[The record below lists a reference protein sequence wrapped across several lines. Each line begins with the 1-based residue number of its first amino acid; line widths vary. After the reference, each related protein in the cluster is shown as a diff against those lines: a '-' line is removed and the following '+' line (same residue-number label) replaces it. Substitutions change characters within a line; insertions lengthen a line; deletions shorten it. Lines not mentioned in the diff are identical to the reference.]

1 MTGKCAGSATGLVCA
16 LVCGATIVIA
26 QPGVSTVDN
35 PASGLRTLEVGSGA
49 KPFVLLHGY
58 GSRPEN
64 WLPFASTIQVN
75 AGRRFVFPRGPE
87 TTTPPDGPGDGRAWW
102 RLDLAS
108 FIPRGS
114 ALPNLSQAKPPGLAG
129 AATRVRALLDEVR
142 TRSTAA
148 PDRLILGGFSQGAMV
163 AAEIAF
169 RSDRPMQALV
179 LLSPTPVDEAAWTTG
194 MAARRGLP
202 VFIAHGRHDTILSFA
217 LAQRLAAAMQ
227 REGLRVTFF
236 AFDDGHE
243 IPAVTVNA
251 LNRFLA
257 GIDVP

>member
-1 MTGKCAGSATGLVCA
+1 VRTLRSIAAVVAGLMAIA
-16 LVCGATIVIA
+16 IA
-26 QPGVSTVDN
+26 QPGVSTIDN
-35 PASGLRTLEVGSGA
+35 AASGLRTLEVGSGA
-49 KPFVLLHGY
+49 KSFVLLHGY

-87 TTTPPDGPGDGRAWW
+87 MTMPPDGPRDGRAWW

-108 FIPRGS
+108 YIPRGS
-114 ALPNLSQAKPPGLAG
+114 ALPDLSQAKPLGLRG
-129 AATRVRALLDEVR
+129 AATRVRTLLEELGAR
-142 TRSTAA
+142 PHAP
-148 PDRLILGGFSQGAMV
+148 PDRLILGGFSQGAMI

-169 RSDRPMQALV
+169 RSDRPLQALV
-179 LLSPTPVDEAAWTTG
+179 LLSPTPVDEAAWTKG

-217 LAQRLAAAMQ
+217 LAQRLAAAME
-227 REGLRVTFF
+227 REGLRVTWF

-243 IPAVTVNA
+243 IPAATVNA

-257 GIDVP
+257 GSDGP